1 MFLKKDRYNIIK
13 DHKYNKSG
21 IYILYNKINDHY
33 YVGSSINIGGR
44 MKNYLNINFLKR
56 DKNKNMLINKALL
69 KHGYDNFALLVVEY
83 LPEPL
88 LVERETFWIKCLN
101 PYYNI
106 LLDAYRSTDYKH
118 TEETKKI
125 MKIKATGKIHLK
137 STKFLISELLKGERN
152 PFFKKKHSLYSKNL
166 ISIGKSSKL
175 IFLYDSLRNLQI
187 SVSSL
192 SLLAK
197 EIQANYKTLNYYLN
211 NNILFRGNW
220 YIRDSLF
227 NKDDVPS
234 IIDEESFKKLK
245 VDIINKAY
253 IKQAIFVFDSRS
265 KKFIRK
271 YDGIIEAEK
280 DLKIRHETI
289 KNSIVNNKPI
299 GNYIFS
305 YHRIFEEPKK

>member
-13 DHKYNKSG
+13 DHKHNKSG
-21 IYILYNKINDHY
+21 IYILYNKINDHF

-44 MKNYLNINFLKR
+44 MKNYLNLHFLKR
-56 DKNKNMLINKALL
+56 DKNKNMLISKALL

-83 LPEPL
+83 LPEAI
-88 LVERETFWIKCLN
+88 LVECETFWIKRLN

-106 LLDAYRSTDYKH
+106 LLDAYRSTGYKH

-152 PFFKKKHSLYSKNL
+152 PFFNKKHSLYSKNL
-166 ISIGKSSKL
+166 ISIRKSSKL
-175 IFLYDSLRNLQI
+175 IFLYDSLCNLQI

-220 YIRDSLF
+220 YIRDCLF

-234 IIDEESFKKLK
+234 IIDKESYKKLM
-245 VDIINKAY
+245 VDIRNKAY
-253 IKQAIFVFDSRS
+253 IKQAIFVFDSLS
-265 KKFIRK
+265 NKFIRK

-289 KNSIVNNKPI
+289 KNSIVNNKCI

-305 YHRIFEEPKK
+305 YHRIFKEPKK